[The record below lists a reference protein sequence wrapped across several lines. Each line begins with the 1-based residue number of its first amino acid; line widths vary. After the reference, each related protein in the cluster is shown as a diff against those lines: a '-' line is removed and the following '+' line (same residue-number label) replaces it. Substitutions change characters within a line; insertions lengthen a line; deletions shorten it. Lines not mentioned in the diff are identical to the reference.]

1 MHKFIASKAF
11 GISLNVICFALTFAG
26 MFATFFWL
34 MVPVIF
40 VGLPIAIFSK
50 SQRAK
55 EAAASC
61 LMALVVLIVLFLG
74 KDIIGM

>member
-1 MHKFIASKAF
+1 MHKLIASKTF
-11 GISLNVICFALTFAG
+11 GIILNLVCFALTFAG

-55 EAAASC
+55 EMVASC
-61 LMALVVLIVLFLG
+61 LMALVVLIVLFLA
-74 KDIIGM
+74 KDTLKT